1 MKESDIRP
9 QEILDKYLEL
19 CKRDA
24 CDYFNDCQ
32 REGIPCPACGSERSE
47 SAFTKWGFGYALC
60 RDCGTLFQSPRPPQE
75 AFARFY
81 QKSPS
86 AEYWAKTFFPTVA
99 EARREHLFRP
109 KVQQIA
115 QLCEHD
121 NFRPAVIADVGAGYG
136 LFLEEWKR
144 THPETELIA
153 IEPNPDLA
161 QICRSKK
168 LSVVESFIEEPNHLV
183 GKTDMLVTL
192 ELIEHVHDPYKFCS
206 SLRRLLRD
214 GGRLLLTGL
223 TVDGFDIQALWE
235 HSRSIS
241 PPHHIN
247 FMSILGFEQL
257 LTRVGFSN
265 IRIFTPGKLD
275 VDIVKNSAAE
285 EPGILTDQ
293 RFIKN
298 LLDRSEETL
307 KAFQM
312 FLSDHE
318 LSSHCWIWAKK

>member
-1 MKESDIRP
+1 VKESDIRP
-9 QEILDKYLEL
+9 SDILNRYLEL
-19 CKRDA
+19 CNEDSTI
-24 CDYFNDCQ
+24 YFKGCVRQD
-32 REGIPCPACGSERSE
+32 IPCPACDSKQIKHS
-47 SAFTKWGFGYALC
+47 FNKWGFDYVVC
-60 RDCGTLFQSPRPPQE
+60 QECGTLYQSPRPPQE
-75 AFARFY
+75 IFSRFY
-81 QKSPS
+81 QESRS

-99 EARREHLFRP
+99 EARREHLFCP

-115 QLCEHD
+115 QLCEQD
-121 NFRPAVIADVGAGYG
+121 DFYPAVIADVGAGYG
-136 LFLEEWKR
+136 LFLEEWGK
-144 THPETELIA
+144 TYPESELIA

-168 LSVVESFIEEPNHLV
+168 LKVVESFIEETNHLY
-183 GKTDMLVTL
+183 GKTDMVVAL

-206 SLRRLLRD
+206 SLKRLLQD

-223 TVDGFDIQALWE
+223 TVDGFDIQTLWE
-235 HSRSIS
+235 HSKSVS

-275 VDIVKNSAAE
+275 VDIVKNFVAE
-285 EPGILTDQ
+285 KPDILMGQ

-298 LLDRSEETL
+298 LLERSEETL
-307 KAFQM
+307 KDFQM
-312 FLSDHE
+312 FLSDH
-318 LSSHCWIWAKK
+318 LFSSHCWIWAEK